1 MSRVVTDTERRECC
15 AGRGL
20 FAYRRWVPR
29 ETYPMQPGLYVRVRK
44 RSYRW
49 ISVDAE
55 RIDTRRDDGSPSSR
69 WEDAWCNFV
78 DEDTGEALRMRLDDQ
93 DWH

>member
-1 MSRVVTDTERRECC
+1 MSEFASGVTD
-15 AGRGL
+15 G
-20 FAYRRWVPR
+20 F
-29 ETYPMQPGLYVRVRK
+29 
-44 RSYRW
+44 
-49 ISVDAE
+49 SVDAE